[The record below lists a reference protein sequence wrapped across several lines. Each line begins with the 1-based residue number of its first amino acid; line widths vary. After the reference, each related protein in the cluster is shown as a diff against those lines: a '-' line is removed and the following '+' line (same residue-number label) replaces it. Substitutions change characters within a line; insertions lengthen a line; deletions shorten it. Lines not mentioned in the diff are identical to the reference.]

1 MRNVLLMAAALRS
14 AAAVAHRALPVE
26 RFSVAPMM
34 DYTDRHF
41 RHLFR
46 LLSKESVLYTE
57 MVTANTLV
65 DDHGSPRHGSGDR
78 WLAHDDA
85 QEKTILQLGGSS
97 PKVLGAATELAMAH
111 HSYAG
116 VNLNCGCPSD
126 RVAGQGC
133 FGAALMRDAGRV
145 ADCVDALGAASD
157 APVSV
162 KCRVGVCDTVA
173 DMSDDDELL
182 YEGLA
187 TFVDTV
193 ASRGVCDHFVVHARV
208 AVLSGLSPDKNRKV
222 PTLKPHLVERLAAD
236 FPNLQVVSNGE
247 VDSYDAAILRSSG
260 EVAGVMSGRDVC
272 KRPWYYANVDSAL
285 FGAEADPARS
295 RRDVLLGA
303 YADYCD
309 REELETTRPDYSP
322 RRALVKPVLGLFHAS
337 PGAGLFKREIDALL
351 KDPTLS
357 VRAVLERAVAEVPDA
372 VLDARPDNHVTNL
385 ERARAA

>member
-1 MRNVLLMAAALRS
+1 MRAAWALTVMMARASSLVLPL
-14 AAAVAHRALPVE
+14 E
-26 RFSVAPMM
+26 KFSVAPMM

-41 RHLFR
+41 RYLMR
-46 LLSKESVLYTE
+46 LLSHHAVLYTE
-57 MVTANTLV
+57 MVTAATLV
-65 DDHGSPRHGSGDR
+65 DGSGAPRHGDGAR
-78 WLAHDDA
+78 WLAFDDPHRR
-85 QEKTILQLGGSS
+85 TVLQLGGADARQ
-97 PKVLGAATELAMAH
+97 LGAAAALAAPYG
-111 HSYAG
+111 YAG

-372 VLDARPDNHVTNL
+372 VLDARPDNHVNNL